1 MRRSLLALTFLLA
14 TAAYAGKRPALP
26 ADVEAALANAG
37 ADRATAIARLESAS
51 KSAAGD
57 ERPWVFA
64 LLGEQLRLA
73 GHGDDARAAFVQAL
87 TYGGNDVEPVARM
100 GMALIDAARALDST
114 TVSTLVSA
122 KESAVLDSQNA
133 DRYAYLAERAAAGA
147 GGDVASHAKKAL
159 SFAKG
164 DPDQLERVTARIT
177 AAQSGTAPRI
187 AAPAT
192 TSPSTASAAKPTV
205 VPPDRLL
212 EQAIDAADRGS
223 VDEARKLA
231 YPLLESTDP
240 VVMIK
245 ARVLLQSL
253 DSGDVDATK
262 VGVLLP
268 STGKYA
274 SIGEQIKDALLDG
287 WSQVAPPESL
297 VFADTTGTASG
308 AVAALNQL
316 VSEQHVIAVIGPL
329 LTDETQ
335 PVVEA
340 ADKLGVPLVALS
352 QGLEDPT
359 PWPWV
364 FQAWITPGQQI
375 DALLDDVMDGRHMR
389 DFAIYAPQ
397 SNYGKRAADLFSEQV
412 TQRGGHVVVRI
423 DYPEGTRT
431 HGPVAAALRQ
441 PDPDPAVHARWYEGI
456 FVPDKANQV
465 TLAAAGIAYNEISIG
480 ASLVQDR
487 EPAVLLGL
495 SGWNQQELAAN
506 GSVNLRGALF
516 TDVYVAPPTGS
527 LIWSPLESWRE
538 FTTRYHD
545 ATGRNPSAL
554 EALASDAGRTVGGAF
569 RLGATSRF
577 GFREAL
583 LDIKPTS
590 TVSGVTGFDEEHR
603 MLQRRIAVISV
614 TPTGF
619 VPAGME

>member
-14 TAAYAGKRPALP
+14 TAANAGKRPALP
-26 ADVEAALANAG
+26 ADVEAALANAS
-37 ADRATAIARLESAS
+37 ADRPTAIARLESAS
-51 KSAAGD
+51 RSAEGD

-73 GHGDDARAAFVQAL
+73 GHGDEARAAFVQAL
-87 TYGGNDVEPVARM
+87 TYGGNDVEPIARM
-100 GMALIDAARALDST
+100 GMALLDAARALDST

-122 KESAVLDSQNA
+122 KDSAVLDSQNA
-133 DRYAYLAERAAAGA
+133 DRYTYLAERAAAGA
-147 GGDVASHAKKAL
+147 GGDVSGHAKKAL
-159 SFAKG
+159 AFAKG
-164 DPDQLERVTARIT
+164 DPAQLERVTARIT
-177 AAQSGTAPRI
+177 AAQSGDAPRLP
-187 AAPAT
+187 APVAT
-192 TSPSTASAAKPTV
+192 TTPTTAVKPTV

-212 EQAIDAADRGS
+212 EQAIDAADRGAY
-223 VDEARKLA
+223 DEARKIA

-253 DSGDVDATK
+253 DGGEVDATK

-287 WSQVAPPESL
+287 WGQVAPPESL
-297 VFADTTGTASG
+297 VFADTTGSASG
-308 AVAALNQL
+308 AVAALNRL
-316 VSEQHVIAVIGPL
+316 VTEQHVIAVIGPL

-335 PVVEA
+335 PVVDA
-340 ADKLGVPLVALS
+340 ADKLGVPLIALS

-375 DALLDDVMDGRHMR
+375 DALLDDAMDGRHMR

-412 TQRGGHVVVRI
+412 TTRGGHIVVRV

-441 PDPDPAVHARWYEGI
+441 PDPDPAVHARWYDAI

-495 SGWNQQELAAN
+495 SGWNQHELAAN
-506 GSVNLRGALF
+506 GSVNLRGAMF
-516 TDVYVAPPTGS
+516 TDVYVAPPTGT
-527 LIWSPLESWRE
+527 LVWSPLESWRE
-538 FTTRYHD
+538 FTARYHD
-545 ATGRNPSAL
+545 TTGRNPSAL

-569 RLGATSRF
+569 RLGATTRY

-583 LDIKPTS
+583 LDIHPTS
-590 TVSGVTGFDEEHR
+590 TVSGVSGFDEEHR

-619 VPAGME
+619 VPAGYE